1 MSRYAELSVVT
12 NFSFLHGASHPEEL
26 VSRAAALGMEAIG
39 IADRNTLAGVV
50 RAHLAAKEAG
60 LKLLVGA
67 RLIPQE
73 GPEIIAYPMDRAAY
87 SRLSRLLSEGKTK
100 PDVPK
105 GECHLSVH
113 DILRASE
120 GMVLIVLPPE
130 RLSTSFREAL
140 EHISYTAHG
149 PVYLGCR
156 YTFSGRNRERLG
168 RLAELSSETGTSMVA
183 INDVLYH
190 TPERRPLQDIL
201 TCIREHC
208 TIDTAGYRIEA
219 NAERYLKSPEE
230 ISRLFLGFESALS
243 CTVEITNRCAFSLDE
258 LSYEYPDEPVPS
270 GTTPQSHLADIA
282 WKGAIWRYPHGVPEA
297 IVTQITKEL
306 GVISKLNYAQYFLT
320 VHDIV
325 YWAREKDILCQG
337 RGSAANSAVCY
348 CLGITSVD
356 PNLTSLLFDRF
367 LSEERQEP
375 PDIDVDFEHEQR
387 EEVIQYVYERYG
399 RHRAALTATVI
410 TYRSRSAIRD
420 VCKALGLSEEIAST
434 LASGVWGSWN
444 DGFPDER
451 IVEAGLDPAN
461 PLIRRA
467 IYLARQLL
475 GFPRHLSQHVGG
487 FVLTQSPLIDTVPIG
502 NAAMEKRTFIEWNK
516 DDIDALGIMKVD
528 VLALG
533 MLTCIRR
540 AFAFLDSHK
549 GRNFTLATVPQ
560 DDAATYEMLCN
571 ADSLGVFQV
580 ESRAQMAMLPRLRPK
595 EFYDLVIEVAIV
607 RPGPIQ
613 GNMVHPYLRRRKN
626 IDPVE
631 LPGPAPNRGSPDELK
646 SILSRTLGVPLFQE
660 QAMQIAIDAAKF
672 NSREANGLRRAM
684 ATFRNVGTIH
694 EYQDMFVSR
703 MISRGYDPTFA
714 KACFE
719 QIKGF
724 GEYGFPESHA
734 ASFALLV
741 YVSAWLKCHHPDV
754 FCASLLNSQ
763 PMGFYAPA
771 QIVRDAQQHGVEIRP
786 VDVNFSDWDNTLE
799 PTENEN
805 GIFAV
810 RLGFRQVGGLRETD
824 MRRLMEVR
832 GAGFDSPDMLL
843 RRTGLPRAVAEK
855 LAVADAFGSIDL
867 SRRNALWK
875 VRGESPAHT
884 LPLFATTNTPEQG
897 AEFEV
902 SLPSIPPSEEVI
914 QDYQTTRLSLKQHP
928 MSFLRGVHTRRHI
941 VSIAE
946 AISVRNGQRIETS
959 GLVLVRQQ
967 PGTASGVVFLTIED
981 ETGVANLIIWP
992 RVKER
997 FRAVI
1002 MRSRILHV
1010 QGRVQMADNVTHI
1023 IAERLIDCSSDL
1035 DLLTEDRLRNPVNGI
1050 LATPDEIA
1058 RPPSEYR
1065 VPGSPRNSARHPR
1078 DARIIPQS
1086 RDFH

>member
-1 MSRYAELSVVT
+1 MTRYAELSVMT
-12 NFSFLHGASHPEEL
+12 NFSFLYGASHAEEL
-26 VSRAAALGMEAIG
+26 VSQAAALGIEAIG

-50 RAHLAAKEAG
+50 RAHMAAKEAG
-60 LKLLVGA
+60 LKLLIGA
-67 RLIPQE
+67 RLVPQT

-87 SRLSRLLSEGKTK
+87 GRLSRLLSNGKMKQGT
-100 PDVPK
+100 PK
-105 GECHLSVH
+105 GECHISVQ
-113 DILRASE
+113 DILHSSA

-130 RLSTSFREAL
+130 TLSALFRETL
-140 EHISYTAHG
+140 KHISDTSLG
-149 PVYLGCR
+149 PVYTGCR

-168 RLAELSSETGTSMVA
+168 RLSELANEAGAPLVA
-183 INDVLYH
+183 INDILYH
-190 TPERRPLQDIL
+190 IPERRPLQDIL

-219 NAERYLKSPEE
+219 NAERHLKHPKE
-230 ISRLFLGFESALS
+230 IARLFVGFESALR
-243 CTVEITNRCAFSLDE
+243 CTVEIANRCTFSLDE
-258 LSYEYPDEPVPS
+258 LSYEYPDEPVPP
-270 GTTPQSHLADIA
+270 GKTPQSHLAELT
-282 WKGAIWRYPHGVPEA
+282 WKSAAQRYPHGVPKA
-297 IVTQITKEL
+297 IATQINKEL
-306 GVISKLNYAQYFLT
+306 GVIATLNYAQYFLT

-325 YWAREKDILCQG
+325 YWARQQGILCQG

-356 PNLTSLLFDRF
+356 PNITNLLFERF
-367 LSEERQEP
+367 LSEERKEP
-375 PDIDVDFEHEQR
+375 PDIDVDFEHERR
-387 EEVIQYVYERYG
+387 EEVIQYVYKRYG
-399 RHRAALTATVI
+399 KHRAALTATVI

-420 VCKALGLSEEIAST
+420 VCKAIGLSEEIASA
-434 LASGVWGSWN
+434 LAGGVWGSWN
-444 DGFPDER
+444 DGLPDER

-487 FVLTQSPLIDTVPIG
+487 FVLTQGPLIDTVPIG
-502 NAAMEKRTFIEWNK
+502 NAAMENRTFIEWNK
-516 DDIDALGIMKVD
+516 DDIDDLGIMKVD

-533 MLTCIRR
+533 MLTCIRKS
-540 AFAFLDSHK
+540 FDLLDSHK
-549 GRNFTLATVPQ
+549 RQHFTLATVPQ
-560 DDAATYEMLCN
+560 EDPATYDMLCN

-580 ESRAQMAMLPRLRPK
+580 ESRAQMAMLPRLLPR

-631 LPGPAPNRGSPDELK
+631 LPGPAPNKGSPDELK

-660 QAMQIAIDAAKF
+660 QAMQIAIDAAEF
-672 NSREANGLRRAM
+672 EPHEANGLRRAM
-684 ATFRNVGTIH
+684 ATSRNVGTIH
-694 EYQDMFVSR
+694 KYQDMFVSR
-703 MISRGYDPTFA
+703 MINRGYDPTFA

-771 QIVRDAQQHGVEIRP
+771 QIVRDAQQHDVEIRP

-799 PTENEN
+799 PIENEN

-824 MRRLMEVR
+824 MRHLMEVR
-832 GAGFDSPDMLL
+832 GAGFESPDMLL
-843 RRTGLPRAVAEK
+843 RRTGLPRAVAER
-855 LAVADAFGSIDL
+855 LAVADAFRSMGL

-875 VRGESPAHT
+875 VRGEPSAHV
-884 LPLFATTNTPEQG
+884 LPLFASADTSEQG
-897 AEFEV
+897 DEFAV
-902 SLPSIPPSEEVI
+902 SLPAIPPSEEVI

-946 AISVRNGQRIETS
+946 AVSMKNGQRIETS

-967 PGTASGVVFLTIED
+967 PGTASGVVFITIED
-981 ETGVANLIIWP
+981 ETGVANLIVWP

-1010 QGRVQMADNVTHI
+1010 QGRVQTADNVIHI

-1058 RPPSEYR
+1058 SPPSECR
-1065 VPGSPRNSARHPR
+1065 APGNSRNSARHPR
-1078 DARIIPQS
+1078 DARIIPHS